1 MDIRHFQLHWEHFW
15 SEKYFSLYLCEHALM
30 WKSEGTLQDLV
41 LSSTMLVLRTELRS
55 PGFVAS
61 VFPYFLAMFIL
72 QSLFCRR
79 ILRGLLDCGLW
90 NGLTAHLP
98 PRMTP
103 CLPTLIKKFPTL
115 WL

>member
-1 MDIRHFQLHWEHFW
+1 
-15 SEKYFSLYLCEHALM
+15 M

-72 QSLFCRR
+72 ESLFCRR

-98 PRMTP
+98 TRMTP

>member
-1 MDIRHFQLHWEHFW
+1 
-15 SEKYFSLYLCEHALM
+15 M

-72 QSLFCRR
+72 DHYFVDESSEVFWIVGSGMGSL
-79 ILRGLLDCGLW
+79 
-90 NGLTAHLP
+90 LTYLQE
-98 PRMTP
+98 
-103 CLPTLIKKFPTL
+103 
-115 WL
+115 

>member
-1 MDIRHFQLHWEHFW
+1 
-15 SEKYFSLYLCEHALM
+15 M

-72 QSLFCRR
+72 ESLFCR
-79 ILRGLLDCGLW
+79 
-90 NGLTAHLP
+90 
-98 PRMTP
+98 
-103 CLPTLIKKFPTL
+103 
-115 WL
+115 

>member
-1 MDIRHFQLHWEHFW
+1 
-15 SEKYFSLYLCEHALM
+15 M

-79 ILRGLLDCGLW
+79 ILRGLWIVGSGMGSL
-90 NGLTAHLP
+90 LTYLHE
-98 PRMTP
+98 
-103 CLPTLIKKFPTL
+103 
-115 WL
+115 